1 MREAGVNVTPRPL
14 TQGGVFPMSPHTS
27 TPERFWTK
35 VNFAGPVPEHRPELG
50 PCWLWTGCTD
60 RYGYGKFGTHR
71 EVGSAHRYAYEFCVN
86 PIPDG
91 LQIDHLCR
99 TRPCQNPDHM
109 ELVTSRV
116 NTLRGEGIT
125 AQKARQTHC
134 IRGHEFNEENMYIHG
149 RGYRKCRACAR
160 QWHQQHLRAGRV
172 S

>member
-1 MREAGVNVTPRPL
+1 MPNQYTMPVPAPI
-14 TQGGVFPMSPHTS
+14 
-27 TPERFWTK
+27 RFWTK
-35 VNFAGPVPEHRPELG
+35 VEFTDT
-50 PCWLWTGCTD
+50 CWLWTGCTD
-60 RYGYGKFGTHR
+60 RYGYGQFGTHR
-71 EVGSAHRYAYEFCVN
+71 EVGSAHRWAYEFCVG

-99 TRPCQNPDHM
+99 TRPCQKPDHM

-134 IRGHEFNEENMYIHG
+134 LRGHEFSAENTYITKAG
-149 RGYRKCRACAR
+149 SRGCRACVLIR
-160 QWHQQHLRAGRV
+160 RKRL